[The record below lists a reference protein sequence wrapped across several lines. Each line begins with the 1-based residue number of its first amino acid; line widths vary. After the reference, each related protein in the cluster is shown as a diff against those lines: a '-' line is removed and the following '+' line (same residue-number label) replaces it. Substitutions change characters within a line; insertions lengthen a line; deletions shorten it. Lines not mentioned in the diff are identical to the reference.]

1 DEMSEKKETGRTRS
15 GDSVL
20 QRRVLDE
27 ATRKRRQQRQLEALE
42 RDNFHDDPHAA
53 FAHLAVKSKLP
64 SFTDGTESKR
74 KKKTRTKADHFKQRF
89 RKTFQTLLEELINI
103 QGPSYLT
110 ATAPPSRFPPR
121 HLCSVCGYP
130 FRNVT

>member
-1 DEMSEKKETGRTRS
+1 MH
-15 GDSVL
+15 

-64 SFTDGTESKR
+64 SFTDGTESGLS
-74 KKKTRTKADHFKQRF
+74 TV
-89 RKTFQTLLEELINI
+89 LLSFIMS
-103 QGPSYLT
+103 PSSL
-110 ATAPPSRFPPR
+110 
-121 HLCSVCGYP
+121 G
-130 FRNVT
+130 

>member
-1 DEMSEKKETGRTRS
+1 M
-15 GDSVL
+15 L

-64 SFTDGTESKR
+64 SFTDGTESGFS
-74 KKKTRTKADHFKQRF
+74 TV
-89 RKTFQTLLEELINI
+89 LLSFII
-103 QGPSYLT
+103 ISP
-110 ATAPPSRFPPR
+110 
-121 HLCSVCGYP
+121 
-130 FRNVT
+130 